1 MVVFGKHNKQMR
13 KLISALFLL
22 LFFNYS
28 HSQQSYSLTVKVTD
42 LRNSTG
48 VVVFALYNK
57 DGSIPDEKLKKYYRK
72 EIVAIAKNSATVTFN
87 NLPKGNYAV
96 FILHD
101 ENQNNKIDKI
111 FILPTEGVGFS
122 NFQTINLTN
131 RPTFSKASFQINED
145 LTKSIKIIYK

>member
-1 MVVFGKHNKQMR
+1 MVVFGKHKKQMK
-13 KLISALFLL
+13 KLISVLFLL

-28 HSQQSYSLTVKVTD
+28 YSQESYSLALKVTD

-57 DGSIPDEKLKKYYRK
+57 DDSIPDEKLKKCYKK
-72 EIVAIAKNSATVTFN
+72 EFVAITRNSATVTFD

-96 FILHD
+96 FVLHD
-101 ENQNNKIDKI
+101 ENKNNKIDKK

-122 NFQTINLTN
+122 NFQIINLSN
-131 RPTFSKASFQINED
+131 RPSFSKASFLINEN
-145 LTKSIKIIYK
+145 LIKNIKIIYK

>member
-1 MVVFGKHNKQMR
+1 M
-13 KLISALFLL
+13 SE
-22 LFFNYS
+22 
-28 HSQQSYSLTVKVTD
+28 

-48 VVVFALYNK
+48 VVLFVLYNK
-57 DGSIPDEKLKKYYRK
+57 DGSIPDDKLKKYYRK
-72 EIVAIAKNSATVTFN
+72 EIAPIAKNSAALTFN

>member
-1 MVVFGKHNKQMR
+1 MKKFTSVLFVF
-13 KLISALFLL
+13 

-28 HSQQSYSLTVKVTD
+28 YSQDSYSLTANVSD

-57 DGSIPDEKLKKYYRK
+57 DGSIPDEKLKKQYRK
-72 EIVAIAKNSATVTFN
+72 EIVPIAKNSATVTFN

-101 ENQNNKIDKI
+101 ENKNGKIDKI

-122 NFQTINLTN
+122 NFQTINLSN
-131 RPTFSKASFQINED
+131 RPNFSKASFQINEN

>member
-1 MVVFGKHNKQMR
+1 MK
-13 KLISALFLL
+13 KLLSTFFLIL
-22 LFFNYS
+22 LSSYS
-28 HSQQSYSLTVKVTD
+28 QGQESYSLTVKVSE

-48 VVVFALYNK
+48 VVLFVLYNK
-57 DGSIPDEKLKKYYRK
+57 DGSIPDDKLKKYYRK
-72 EIVAIAKNSATVTFN
+72 EIAPIAKNSAALTFN

>member
-1 MVVFGKHNKQMR
+1 MR
-13 KLISALFLL
+13 RLISVLFLFL
-22 LFFNYS
+22 SFNYTYS
-28 HSQQSYSLTVKVTD
+28 HESYSLTVKVSD

-57 DGSIPDEKLKKYYRK
+57 DGSIPDEKLKKYYKK
-72 EIVAIAKNSATVTFN
+72 EIVLITKNSASVTFT

-96 FILHD
+96 FMLHD
-101 ENQNNKIDKI
+101 ENKNSKIDKK

-122 NFQTINLTN
+122 NFQTINFSN
-131 RPTFSKASFQINED
+131 RPNFSNASFQINEN